1 MDIIY
6 IVAIVWA
13 HFVADFVLQTDT
25 MARNKSTSNIWLSNH
40 IVVYMAAMLA
50 LLAPFIYFIDPTV
63 SRMQEVWLLGWLI
76 VWVAVNGALHW
87 ITDWCSSRATS
98 YLWKKGDR
106 HKFFVVIGADQAVHL
121 TTMFVTW
128 AWIFS

>member
-1 MDIIY
+1 MDIVY

-40 IVVYMAAMLA
+40 IAVYMAAMLGI
-50 LLAPFIYFIDPTV
+50 LAPFVYFLDPANSHV
-63 SRMQEVWLLGWLI
+63 LLAWLL
-76 VWVAVNGALHW
+76 VWVIVNGALHW